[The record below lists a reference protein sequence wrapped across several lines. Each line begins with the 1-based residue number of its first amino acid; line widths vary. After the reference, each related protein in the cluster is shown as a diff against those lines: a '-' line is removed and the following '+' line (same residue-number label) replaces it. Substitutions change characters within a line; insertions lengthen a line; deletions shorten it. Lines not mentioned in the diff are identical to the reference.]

1 MLVQRVITALI
12 LLPLL
17 LALVWYAPTPWLYGV
32 LVLVG
37 MLMAWEWTGLM
48 GWGQRRPVRLGYAAL
63 VGALLALAWFVPGRE
78 KLLPW
83 LLGAAVL
90 WWLFAISL
98 FPGFPD
104 NLQNNR
110 PGALPMSLLGILLT
124 LSTLLALAALHAMPQ
139 GALKLL
145 YFLFIVFA
153 ADTGAYLAGR
163 NFGRRKLAPNISPGK
178 TVEGALGGLLLTAA
192 WAMTGGVYVFA
203 PEGDKVWMLLG
214 LTVVV
219 AAISIVGDLT
229 ESMFKRIAG
238 LKDSGNIL
246 PGHGGILDRVDSILA
261 GAPVMVLGLY
271 LTGL

>member
-17 LALVWYAPTPWLYGV
+17 LALVWYAPTPWLYAV
-32 LVLVG
+32 LGLVG

-48 GWGQRRPVRLGYAAL
+48 GWNAAPARRRAYTL
-63 VGALLALAWFVPGRE
+63 VCGLLLAAAWLVPGRE
-78 KLLPW
+78 AMLPW
-83 LLGAAVL
+83 LLGAATIWWVL
-90 WWLFAISL
+90 AICL

-104 NLQNNR
+104 NIGRQQTS
-110 PGALPMSLLGILLT
+110 GLPMALLGLLLT
-124 LSTLLALAALHAMPQ
+124 LSTLLALAALHAMGP
-139 GALKLL
+139 LKLL
-145 YFLFIVFA
+145 FFLFIVFA

-178 TVEGALGGLLLTAA
+178 TVEGAVGGLLLTAA
-192 WAMTGGVYVFA
+192 WALSGGVYVFA
-203 PEGDKVWMLLG
+203 PQGGQLWLLLL

-219 AAISIVGDLT
+219 AAVSIVGDLT

-238 LKDSGNIL
+238 IKDSGNIL

-261 GAPVMVLGLY
+261 AAPVMVLGLY